1 MEKKGEFIA
10 IRPEGVIEARFK
22 LTAKQNDILDM
33 VFTQIKD
40 DDKTDYIIDIAQYK
54 KFYNVNTSNLYRD
67 LEKAVTGFEGKGLHL
82 TKANSKGHV
91 YFAWFSKIDYME
103 NQGSIAVSMHPELKQ
118 LFLEVKKRIY
128 YHIKYTLNLGCIYSK
143 RLYFYLKSFEDT
155 GWRIDNLDVLRE
167 KLQCPVSYSKYG
179 LFRINVIDTAYKEIN
194 SHSDIR
200 FEVEEIKTG
209 RKVTHLKFLIHKKKN
224 SKLTAISE
232 IASTYDDSGT
242 DIESVMAI
250 IKEPISH
257 FEAKKLLDSAKG
269 DIQLIKMKYILA
281 GKDSN
286 IKNIVAWML
295 AAIQK
300 DYKQLRKQ
308 KVDTFNDYEQRQY
321 DFEKLEKALTGE
333 IKVKEGESLLID

>member
-1 MEKKGEFIA
+1 MDKKGEFVA

-40 DDKTDYIIDIAQYK
+40 DNKTDYIIDISQYK
-54 KFYNVNTSNLYRD
+54 KFYNVDTSNVYRD
-67 LEKAVTGFEGKGLHL
+67 LEKAVTCFEGKGLHL

-128 YHIKYTLNLGCIYSK
+128 YHIKYTLNLRCIYSK
-143 RLYFYLKSFEDT
+143 RIYFYLKSFEDT
-155 GWRIDNLDVLRE
+155 GWRIDNLNVLRK

-179 LFRINVIDTAYKEIN
+179 LFRTNVIDTAYKEIN
-194 SHSDIR
+194 SQTDIR

-224 SKLTAISE
+224 NELTAIDE
-232 IASTYDDSGT
+232 VASTLDDSGS
-242 DIESVMAI
+242 DIKKVMAI
-250 IKEPISH
+250 IKEPITLL
-257 FEAKKLLDSAKG
+257 EAKKMLDSAKG
-269 DIQLIKMKYILA
+269 DIEIIKVKYMLA
-281 GKDSN
+281 EQDNN

-295 AAIQK
+295 AAIQM
-300 DYKQLRKQ
+300 DYKQLGKQ
-308 KVDTFNDYEQRQY
+308 KVDNFNNYEQRQY
-321 DFEKLEKALTGE
+321 NFEKLEKALTGE
-333 IKVKEGESLLID
+333 IKLKEGESLLED